1 MRRTALPGNEAP
13 HPERLLTGTA
23 GGSRKRE
30 MRGNADA
37 GWRLTTSPYGNDRS
51 AVPRFEMT
59 LLPRGTRL
67 VGIRGTRQG
76 CGREGSGSRSRGAI
90 DRSRLQTA
98 APRNNHVTVRATLAR
113 EPGQAFAEM
122 AVIVAA
128 IAVARL
134 LAALFL
140 GVTIKGL
147 FDRSGSNPATPPV
160 FTPPATTPAPVKH
173 ARAVRKRR
181 VAELPS
187 VFGTNAVQ

>member
-1 MRRTALPGNEAP
+1 
-13 HPERLLTGTA
+13 
-23 GGSRKRE
+23 
-30 MRGNADA
+30 
-37 GWRLTTSPYGNDRS
+37 
-51 AVPRFEMT
+51 MT

-76 CGREGSGSRSRGAI
+76 CGARGKRISEPRCI
-90 DRSRLQTA
+90 DRSCLLTA
-98 APRNNHVTVRATLAR
+98 ATRDNHIIVRATLAR

-128 IAVARL
+128 IAVACL

-160 FTPPATTPAPVKH
+160 FTPPATTPAPVYPSTL
-173 ARAVRKRR
+173 AECENGGWRNFPQFRNERECSDYVRR
-181 VAELPS
+181 LQP
-187 VFGTNAVQ
+187 